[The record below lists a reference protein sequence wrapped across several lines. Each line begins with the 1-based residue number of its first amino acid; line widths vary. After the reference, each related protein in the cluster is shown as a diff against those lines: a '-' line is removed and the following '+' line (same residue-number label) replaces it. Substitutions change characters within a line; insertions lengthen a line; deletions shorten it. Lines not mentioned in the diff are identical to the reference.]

1 MRGPD
6 RPAPARFD
14 VVFGQRSASHRS
26 YRRAGGFSRFEFA
39 VTATIVALLALVFL
53 QRILYYQEEAE
64 RAQVRH
70 LIGDLRTVLRMKT
83 AELEVHSRGAE
94 QALLAGQNPMEW
106 LPEKPP
112 NYLGEFY
119 APAADDVDRG
129 NWYFDLKKRELVYVL
144 RHGKFFVTAESNR
157 WCFKVE
163 FFRLPKILA
172 RPSETTKEV
181 VVLNQVN
188 G

>member
-1 MRGPD
+1 M
-6 RPAPARFD
+6 
-14 VVFGQRSASHRS
+14 
-26 YRRAGGFSRFEFA
+26 AGISRFEFA
-39 VTATIVALLALVFL
+39 VTAAIVAILAVVLL

-83 AELEVHSRGAE
+83 AELEVKSHGPE
-94 QALLAGQNPMEW
+94 QALLAGQNPMLW
-106 LPEKPP
+106 LPEKPS
-112 NYLGEFY
+112 NYLGEY
-119 APAADDVDRG
+119 YGPADDDIESG
-129 NWYFDLKKRELVYVL
+129 NWYFDTKKRELVYVL

-172 RPSETTKEV
+172 RPSETAKEAL
-181 VVLNQVN
+181 VLNQVN